1 MIFYVLAEQG
11 HSASSTQH
19 HRFPG
24 ARETRETRRR
34 LSACVRVRG
43 KVHVSLYIYTRIMT
57 ILSRSVMKTNNS
69 AK

>member
-1 MIFYVLAEQG
+1 MIFYVLTEQG
-11 HSASSTQH
+11 PSASSTQH

-43 KVHVSLYIYTRIMT
+43 KVHVSLYIEQE
-57 ILSRSVMKTNNS
+57 L
-69 AK
+69 